1 MCNFDTH
8 FFRSEKYLIIFVNNS
23 LFVTVMYKTSEILSN
38 PTTFE
43 TLPTISVDCVIFGY
57 EENTLKV
64 LVRRE
69 FVPFEGKI
77 YLEWKLP
84 GNHIRR
90 SEDISETASRILK
103 EQTGLENIYVKQFMV
118 FSDPDRLIKH
128 KQDYEWVRPKL
139 VDDRVITVGFYSL
152 INLDDVVNSS
162 IIEDAKWTNAYEIKE
177 LMFDHKEIFNEA
189 FKKLRYDLLHEP
201 LVFELLPEKFTLTQM
216 QKLYEAIFYTT
227 YDKRNYRRK
236 VNKMPYLIPLDEIQT
251 GVSHKPARLY
261 TFDRDVYEKTRTE
274 RFDFRV

>member
-1 MCNFDTH
+1 MGTDSTYMA
-8 FFRSEKYLIIFVNNS
+8 S
-23 LFVTVMYKTSEILSN
+23 KTLKN
-38 PTTFE
+38 KTTFE
-43 TLPTISVDCVIFGY
+43 TLPTVSVDCVIFGY

-69 FVPFEGKI
+69 FIPYEGEI
-77 YLEWKLP
+77 FLEWKLP
-84 GNHIRR
+84 GNHVRR

-103 EQTGLENIYVKQFMV
+103 EQTGLENIFVKQFMV
-118 FSDPDRLIKH
+118 FSDPDRLSRNKR
-128 KQDYEWVRPKL
+128 DYEWVKPRL
-139 VDDRVITVGFYSL
+139 EDDRVITVGFYSL
-152 INLDDVVNSS
+152 INLKDVDNSTL
-162 IIEDAKWTNAYEIKE
+162 IDVAKWTNAYEIDN
-177 LMFDHKEIFNEA
+177 LMFDHKEIYDEA

-201 LVFELLPEKFTLTQM
+201 LVFELLPVKFTLTEM
-216 QKLYEAIFYTT
+216 QKLYEAIFNTS

-261 TFDRDVYEKTRTE
+261 SFDRDIYEKTRTE